1 MLLVLLCLVFSRTTY
16 LRLRYCN
23 KTHRAWESMHRP
35 QHQQQQQPKRTINRN
50 VPPELMHRQVA
61 LAAAAAAADR
71 ACLVLAQSMQPAA
84 TTRLQ
89 RYR

>member
-16 LRLRYCN
+16 LRLRYCS
-23 KTHRAWESMHRP
+23 KTHRTWESMHRP
-35 QHQQQQQPKRTINRN
+35 QYQQQQQQPKRTINRN
-50 VPPELMHRQVA
+50 DPQELMHRQVA

-71 ACLVLAQSMQPAA
+71 ACLVLAQSKQPA
-84 TTRLQ
+84 TRLQ